1 MRREVRRARMKIISG
16 LDAITA
22 EDRGASAVIGNFDG
36 VHRGHQ
42 AVLDLARRD
51 APLGVVT
58 FEPHPREVFAPD
70 APPFRLMRLEARA
83 DRLASLG
90 VDRMFVIDFT
100 REFSSLTA
108 EQFCADIVAG
118 QLGLTHAVVG
128 ADFRFGAKR
137 AGDGA
142 YLSEAGA
149 RLGFDVTIA
158 DLVADASEEVS
169 STAIRKALTEGRVED
184 ATRMLG
190 HLHRIE
196 GVVEHGEKRGREL
209 GYPTANLSLNG
220 LMPPKF
226 GVYAVEVTVKDGPHA
241 GQYQGV
247 ASLGV
252 RPMFGENKPN
262 FETFIFDF
270 EGDLYG
276 ARLSVGLV
284 SYQRPELK
292 FDGLDALIAQMDQD
306 QARAREILSEY
317 RSGASV

>member
-1 MRREVRRARMKIISG
+1 MKIISG
-16 LDAITA
+16 LDSLEA

-51 APLGVVT
+51 ARLGVVT

-70 APPFRLMRLEARA
+70 APPFRLMTLQARA
-83 DRLASLG
+83 DRLAELG
-90 VDRMFVIDFT
+90 VEKLFVIEFNKD
-100 REFSSLTA
+100 FSSLTA
-108 EQFCADIVAG
+108 EEFCADVIVG
-118 QLGLTHAVVG
+118 KFGLSHVVVG

-137 AGDGA
+137 LGDTDYLIDAGR
-142 YLSEAGA
+142 

-158 DLVADASEEVS
+158 NLVNDASEEIS
-169 STAIRKALTEGRVED
+169 STAIRAALSEGRVAD

-209 GYPTANLSLNG
+209 GYPTANLSLDG

-226 GVYAVEVTVKDGPHA
+226 GVYAVEITVKEGPHN
-241 GQYQGV
+241 GRYNGV

-252 RPMFGENKPN
+252 RPMFGVNKPN
-262 FETFIFDF
+262 FETNIFDF
-270 EGDLYG
+270 CGDLYG
-276 ARLSVGLV
+276 ARISVGLV
-284 SYQRPELK
+284 AYQRPEVK
-292 FDGLDALIAQMDQD
+292 FEGVEALIAQMDKDKAEARQILKAH
-306 QARAREILSEY
+306 QAGDTI
-317 RSGASV
+317 